1 MPELAA
7 ASRAGLLNSF
17 ARWVMSTD
25 ASAGQKSPATDPNVI
40 SPVLRRRLQQCY
52 EHGVKLMQQEKP
64 DRDYTHSILVE
75 CVLHDPGNL
84 QYVEAML
91 TNLQQKY
98 RNNKRGALIK
108 GFGRHRNIKK
118 AAAKKDWTHVL
129 QLGPALLRVNPWDVV
144 VLRAMAEACAELGY
158 QDVEL
163 RYLKNALDASPKS
176 AAINRHC
183 ATSLGRIGQFDQAI
197 SCWTRVDEILRGD
210 DEAQKMISE
219 LQIEKTRNRGRAS
232 HETPRHHAAK
242 APAPPAMEAAPVA
255 DKDPVRREVR
265 LTPRQQLEQE
275 VMNRPTDAEAYFAL
289 VQLHLDEVRFGDAM
303 HVLNKALTASG
314 NNIRVQ
320 ERIEDVEILRKKH
333 QLASAEQQASR
344 QKPEEQEN
352 QDSPVAQL
360 RAEVQRLEW
369 EVFQRRS
376 ERYPQDREIKFQLG
390 LRLKHMDKPRE
401 AIPCFEASMGLVP
414 RRAQSLLEIGECWQ
428 RLKQYGKSLDFYR
441 RAAEKSPA
449 DQLDCKKLAL
459 YRAGVL
465 AVALH
470 NLEAAESFFRQLL
483 DLEPGYKDAATRLDK
498 IREIR
503 HKG

>member
-1 MPELAA
+1 
-7 ASRAGLLNSF
+7 
-17 ARWVMSTD
+17 MSTD
-25 ASAGQKSPATDPNVI
+25 ASAGLKSSATGPSSI

-52 EHGVKLMQQEKP
+52 EHGVKLMQQDKP

-75 CVLHDPGNL
+75 CVLNDPGNL

-91 TNLQQKY
+91 TNLQLKY
-98 RNNKRGALIK
+98 RNNRRGALIK
-108 GFGRHRNIKK
+108 GFGRLRNIKK
-118 AAAKKDWTHVL
+118 AAAKKDWPQVL
-129 QLGPALLRVNPWDVV
+129 HLGPALLRVNPWDVV
-144 VLRAMAEACAELGY
+144 VLRAMAEACAELGF

-163 RYLKNALDASPKS
+163 RYLKNALDANPKS

-183 ATSLGRIGQFDQAI
+183 AMSLGRIGQFDQAI

-210 DEAQKMISE
+210 DQAQKMISE
-219 LQIEKTRNRGRAS
+219 LQIEKTRNRGRAA
-232 HETPRHHAAK
+232 HESPRHHANK
-242 APAPPAMEAAPVA
+242 APATPVEETAPVVE
-255 DKDPVRREVR
+255 KEPVRREIR

-289 VQLHLDEVRFGDAM
+289 VQLHLDEGRFGDAM

-314 NNIRVQ
+314 NSIRVQ

-333 QLASAEQQASR
+333 QLAAAEQQSVR
-344 QKPEEQEN
+344 PKSEEPED
-352 QDSPVAQL
+352 QDGPVAQL
-360 RAEVQRLEW
+360 RSELQRMELD
-369 EVFQRRS
+369 VFQRRS
-376 ERYPQDREIKFQLG
+376 DRYPHDLEIKFQLG
-390 LRLKHMDKPRE
+390 LRLKQMDKARE
-401 AIPCFEASMGLVP
+401 AIPCFEAATGLAP
-414 RRAQSLLEIGECWQ
+414 RRALSLLEIGECWQ

-449 DQLDCKKLAL
+449 DQMACKKMAL

-470 NLEAAESFFRQLL
+470 NLEAAESFFRQLI